1 MQSITEIQQ
10 LDKMKTPLSL
20 IDHTGGGYEEAAVY
34 YVETLSEC
42 NLKCVMCGFGN
53 REIFQRET
61 GKMSL
66 GLFKQIVDEIAR
78 RSPHALVA
86 PYHHCEP
93 LLHTELPEMVQ
104 VIKNHNLR
112 CEISTNLNYA
122 ERLEELLKAEPGSID
137 ISVSGFYQN
146 TYEKNHVGGDIEK
159 VKRNMELLRNL
170 MEKTKCY
177 PQVTVQ
183 YHMYINNLGED
194 FDLMRK
200 FVENLGFTFSANWSR
215 SICTEMSLKYL
226 REIGNSRYHGET
238 LQWFDDMPKLPKAY
252 NNGIKRMIHLPQ
264 DYLQGEWENIQTKEC
279 LMNHRIINIRWN
291 GKISLC
297 SWTFDD
303 RSSLGDYLTTPIE
316 RLWEER
322 QKSPICHECLK
333 NNYVFYTNYFDMDH
347 IDEIARGRVSPEI
360 ASDRRFFAPKKQSD

>member
-1 MQSITEIQQ
+1 
-10 LDKMKTPLSL
+10 
-20 IDHTGGGYEEAAVY
+20 
-34 YVETLSEC
+34 
-42 NLKCVMCGFGN
+42 
-53 REIFQRET
+53 
-61 GKMSL
+61 
-66 GLFKQIVDEIAR
+66 
-78 RSPHALVA
+78 
-86 PYHHCEP
+86 
-93 LLHTELPEMVQ
+93 
-104 VIKNHNLR
+104 
-112 CEISTNLNYA
+112 
-122 ERLEELLKAEPGSID
+122 
-137 ISVSGFYQN
+137 
-146 TYEKNHVGGDIEK
+146 
-159 VKRNMELLRNL
+159 
-170 MEKTKCY
+170 
-177 PQVTVQ
+177 
-183 YHMYINNLGED
+183 
-194 FDLMRK
+194 MRK